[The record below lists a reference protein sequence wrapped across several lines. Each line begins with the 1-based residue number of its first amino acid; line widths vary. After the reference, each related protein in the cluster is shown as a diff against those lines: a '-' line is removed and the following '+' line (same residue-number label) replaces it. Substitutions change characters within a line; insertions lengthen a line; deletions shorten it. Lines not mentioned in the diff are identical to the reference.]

1 MQHAADDL
9 NLEMRGTSGEGSE
22 AIGHLHQI
30 SNRRTLGVDEED
42 LLRFLEEDFLSRV
55 VREERRARDTLLST
69 RREFLDDRVQ
79 RALAMLRHARL
90 LGEREADLLSEL
102 RLGIAV
108 GLLTGVPLETVS
120 QLMQRVRS
128 GHLTRSTG
136 CTEEEPLRIQ
146 RADLVRRDW
155 VATPHRHPP
164 SDSM

>member
-42 LLRFLEEDFLSRV
+42 LLRFLEEDFLARV

-79 RALAMLRHARL
+79 RAFCYGLVFVKRWIEIFRSFASALGCDDL
-90 LGEREADLLSEL
+90 LESISWSSGNASPSSIFIPEQSLLEQRVPKVLGSFEIEADLL
-102 RLGIAV
+102 
-108 GLLTGVPLETVS
+108 GVL
-120 QLMQRVRS
+120 
-128 GHLTRSTG
+128 
-136 CTEEEPLRIQ
+136 
-146 RADLVRRDW
+146 
-155 VATPHRHPP
+155 
-164 SDSM
+164 